1 MVRDKG
7 AKKSFGNQQDNQ
19 GNMDVAPFGPS
30 EDSHGW
36 APDSGSTGPELEKGG
51 NRSFEGR
58 PTQAAS
64 RSKGG
69 AIYAPSKAAKYVG
82 QSINAQ
88 GNERALGKREKGRRF
103 HEEEGAERPVG
114 TSTARFFSGVN
125 PLDSVTGEDTPAA
138 G

>member
-7 AKKSFGNQQDNQ
+7 AKKSFGNMQDNQ

-36 APDSGSTGPELEKGG
+36 APDSGKTGPELEKGG
-51 NRSFEGR
+51 NRSFENR
-58 PTQAAS
+58 DTQAAS

-88 GNERALGKREKGRRF
+88 GNEMALNKREKGRIFQKRQ
-103 HEEEGAERPVG
+103 GANRPVG
-114 TSTARFFSGVN
+114 VSTARFYSGVN
-125 PLDSVTGEDTPAA
+125 PLESITGENTPAS